1 MGYTREDGV
10 HLAPNVPGWESLRLP
25 VALRRAFPGVPLA
38 LDNDVRAAAKAELR
52 WGALAGV
59 TTGLYVNL
67 GTGVAATLI
76 VDGKPLV
83 GSHGA
88 AGEIGYWVVPR
99 RQASDRTVI
108 DTEDC
113 STDCSTLEAE
123 VGGVGVRSRA
133 RSIGVEGSMAELLAS
148 RSPSG
153 RALVRDVLRLI
164 ASSITNLAILIDPE
178 KIVLGGG
185 YTRAGDTLLDVIR
198 DSLRKHTPFPP
209 EVTVGRFGSDAGL
222 YGAVALAESAGERGT

>member
-1 MGYTREDGV
+1 
-10 HLAPNVPGWESLRLP
+10 
-25 VALRRAFPGVPLA
+25 
-38 LDNDVRAAAKAELR
+38 
-52 WGALAGV
+52 
-59 TTGLYVNL
+59 
-67 GTGVAATLI
+67 
-76 VDGKPLV
+76 
-83 GSHGA
+83 
-88 AGEIGYWVVPR
+88 
-99 RQASDRTVI
+99 
-108 DTEDC
+108 
-113 STDCSTLEAE
+113 
-123 VGGVGVRSRA
+123 
-133 RSIGVEGSMAELLAS
+133 MAELLAS